1 MANRAHGMA
10 LSKHIFNFYKHKPRH
25 MANMANMA
33 NTYPTFTS
41 LDLPD
46 KHIF

>member
-25 MANMANMA
+25 MANMAN
-33 NTYPTFTS
+33 TYPTFTS
-41 LDLPD
+41 LVLPD